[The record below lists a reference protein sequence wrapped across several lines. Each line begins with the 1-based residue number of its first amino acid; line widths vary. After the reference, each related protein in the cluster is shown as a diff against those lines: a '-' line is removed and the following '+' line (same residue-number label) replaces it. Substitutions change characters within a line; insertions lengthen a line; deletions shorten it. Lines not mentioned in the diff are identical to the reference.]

1 MLNRKAN
8 PTKASSLSG
17 AHVLLLLPPSRKER
31 TIYML
36 SLVEAAKKKWNWRI
50 SGVCEQL
57 DEGAYK
63 KLTAPDGVIVSRP
76 YYLKDGDWAYDSE
89 LLNQV
94 NADLAEAET
103 IAGVTTGQA
112 ILAGAHSAGRAYN
125 VPFRYA
131 NQYPLVRQMLS
142 DNLSPFRLI
151 RRLFKFSEDT
161 IDRLKPD
168 VIIAYE
174 WATPLAFSAW
184 LAANARGIPCVS
196 LRNSKILPDRS
207 FWTIDRQMFNVRSIN
222 RAMARREGKM
232 PVSEQ
237 AKLHIAKFR
246 DKPTV
251 INYIAIKWHN
261 RMQRDFL
268 RWHVGYVRV
277 LFREMKNS
285 FRGQDTSLREPW
297 IGRLYR
303 YYRRVFFTWYHG
315 RFMVSIDEPEL
326 ENLKY
331 VYFPMHKEAELA
343 QTFQSTLWHDQ
354 RNTIRV
360 LASMLPSGYRLLVRE
375 HRMNYGN
382 RPTSFY
388 RQMVKIPN
396 LIMIDAF
403 DSQFKY
409 LRHADL
415 VVTENGSSGLEGL
428 MLRRR
433 VLKLA
438 KTFYD
443 GAGLAQHTDSPDGL
457 NAAIIEMLGK
467 PAVTDP
473 EAYDDALGCMIDAE
487 RECSFP
493 STPAGVP
500 DAIFQFEQVM
510 RADIDGN

>member
-1 MLNRKAN
+1 MLNRTAN
-8 PTKASSLSG
+8 SAKPFSLAG
-17 AHVLLLLPPSRKER
+17 AHVLVLLPPSRKER
-31 TIYML
+31 TVYML
-36 SLVEAAKKKWNWRI
+36 SLFEAAKERWNWRVSGI
-50 SGVCEQL
+50 SEQL
-57 DEGAYK
+57 DEGSFK
-63 KLTAPDGVIVSRP
+63 KLTAPDGIVVPRP
-76 YYLKDGDWAYDSE
+76 YYLRDGDWASDPA
-89 LLNQV
+89 LLEEV
-94 NADLAEAET
+94 DADLAEAEAAAAVP
-103 IAGVTTGQA
+103 IGQA

-161 IDRLKPD
+161 IGRLKPD
-168 VIIAYE
+168 IIIAYE
-174 WATPLAFSAW
+174 WATPLAFATW
-184 LAANARGIPCVS
+184 LAANARGIPCVA
-196 LRNSKILPDRS
+196 LRNSKILPDCG
-207 FWTIDRQMFNVRSIN
+207 FWTLDRRMFNTRSIE
-222 RAMARREGKM
+222 RAAVRRAAQM

-237 AKLHIAKFR
+237 AKAQIAKFR
-246 DKPTV
+246 DRPSV
-251 INYIAIKWHN
+251 INYIAVKWHH

-268 RWHVGYVRV
+268 RWHAGYVRV

-285 FRGQDTSLREPW
+285 YRGQDTSLREPW

-303 YYRRVFFTWYHG
+303 YYRRVFFTWYHS
-315 RFMVSIDEPEL
+315 RFMVSLDEPAL
-326 ENLKY
+326 EKMKF

-388 RQMVKIPN
+388 RQMARIPN
-396 LIMIDAF
+396 LTMIDAF

-428 MLRRR
+428 LLRRR

-438 KTFYD
+438 QTFYD
-443 GAGLAQHTDSPDGL
+443 GAGLGRHVSNPDEL
-457 NAAIIEMLGK
+457 NAAILDLLGK
-467 PAVTDP
+467 PAVTDE
-473 EAYDDALGCMIDAE
+473 EAYDHALGCMIDAE
-487 RECSFP
+487 RDTTFRTTADGTSAALDLLSE
-493 STPAGVP
+493 TLG
-500 DAIFQFEQVM
+500 D
-510 RADIDGN
+510 RAQR